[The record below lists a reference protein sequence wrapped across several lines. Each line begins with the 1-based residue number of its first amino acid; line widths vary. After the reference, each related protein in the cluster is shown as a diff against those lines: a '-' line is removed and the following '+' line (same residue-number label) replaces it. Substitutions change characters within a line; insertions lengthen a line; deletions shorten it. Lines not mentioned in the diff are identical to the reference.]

1 MASIGGDTTFTSNLE
16 YRIPIVGSAMFSIFD
31 DFGMDVVTNRGQLKQ
46 SPEGFASITAP
57 LYGCPVFNNGSC
69 QGGIP
74 GSQVGFQRN
83 IRPILGT
90 NTVPRMSI
98 GGEFSLIMPILNAP
112 IRVYY
117 AYNPLRLY
125 ERPYCNDVVLGAK
138 VQSCSA
144 ELITRDLFPPGGAG
158 DYTWQQAIQAYGAQ
172 NLFRE
177 PRKTF
182 RLTVS
187 STF

>member
-1 MASIGGDTTFTSNLE
+1 
-16 YRIPIVGSAMFSIFD
+16 
-31 DFGMDVVTNRGQLKQ
+31 MDMVLNHGQLKQ
-46 SPEGFASITAP
+46 SPEGFAALTAP
-57 LYGCPVFNNGSC
+57 LYGCPVYNNGSC

-74 GSQVGFQRN
+74 GSEVGFQRN
-83 IRPILGT
+83 IRPIAGT
-90 NTVPRMSI
+90 NVLPRMSV
-98 GGEFSLIMPILNAP
+98 GGELSIIMPIVNAP
-112 IRVYY
+112 FRLYY

-125 ERPYCNDVVLGAK
+125 ERPYCNDVTLGAK

-144 ELITRDLFPPGGAG
+144 QLITRDLFPPGGAG
-158 DYTWQQAIQAYGAQ
+158 DYTWGEAVQAFGAQ

-187 STF
+187 TTF

>member
-1 MASIGGDTTFTSNLE
+1 
-16 YRIPIVGSAMFSIFD
+16 MFSVLD
-31 DFGMDVVTNRGQLKQ
+31 DFRMDVVTNRGHLKQ

-83 IRPILGT
+83 IRPIAGT
-90 NTVPRMSI
+90 NTVPRMSV
-98 GGEFSLIMPILNAP
+98 GGEFSIIMPILNAP
-112 IRVYY
+112 IRIYY

-125 ERPYCNDVVLGAK
+125 ERPYCNDVHLGSK

-158 DYTWQQAIQAYGAQ
+158 DYTWQQAIEGFGAQ

-182 RLTVS
+182 RLSVS